1 MRHDQETSPLGDT
14 NGHKAHLVLG
24 MSLVRE
30 GRRQRVFENSGCF
43 IKTDAAASDVRRSLL
58 GIPFE
63 LHRVSI
69 RPSGGLPSNCPT
81 QRPWGAGAPQGAPV
95 PAVRARPLQRPV
107 SAPRPT
113 PFAPWPAP

>member
-30 GRRQRVFENSGCF
+30 GRRQRVFENSGCL

-69 RPSGGLPSNCPT
+69 RPSGGRPSSCRT
-81 QRPWGAGAPQGAPV
+81 IRLSGGATGPNLAAKASTPAAPIGG
-95 PAVRARPLQRPV
+95 
-107 SAPRPT
+107 
-113 PFAPWPAP
+113 

>member
-1 MRHDQETSPLGDT
+1 
-14 NGHKAHLVLG
+14 

-69 RPSGGLPSNCPT
+69 RPSGGRPSSCRT
-81 QRPWGAGAPQGAPV
+81 IRLSGGATGPNLAAKASTPAAPIGGLKPPDSPPFPSRV
-95 PAVRARPLQRPV
+95 G
-107 SAPRPT
+107 PRC
-113 PFAPWPAP
+113 FGGGLAPW